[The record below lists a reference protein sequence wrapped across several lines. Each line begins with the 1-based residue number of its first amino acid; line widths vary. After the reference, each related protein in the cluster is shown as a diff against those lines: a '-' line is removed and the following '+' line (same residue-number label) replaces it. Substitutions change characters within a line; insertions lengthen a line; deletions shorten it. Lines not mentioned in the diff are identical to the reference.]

1 MYCLGH
7 GFLYYLYRLNLG
19 PFITVLI
26 AICNK
31 LNVNA
36 QDGFRGAGMFHG
48 ASRSQ
53 VAENLPP
60 LETPHIAGMIDNGS
74 QLIAKMR
81 FSFWISLSGIYENH
95 YQLEGCITSLL
106 LNLFC
111 DHKACYKLSFM

>member
-1 MYCLGH
+1 MVFYTTYIGRKITS
-7 GFLYYLYRLNLG
+7 FLHYLYRLYLG

-53 VAENLPP
+53 VAESFTP
-60 LETPHIAGMIDNGS
+60 LETPHIACVIDNGS
-74 QLIAKMR
+74 QLMAKMR
-81 FSFWISLSGIYENH
+81 FSV
-95 YQLEGCITSLL
+95 
-106 LNLFC
+106 
-111 DHKACYKLSFM
+111 